1 MRKEQDKSPAVHA
14 LKMKGRRP
22 GGGASDNGESWH
34 PKQSRTPIV
43 RINRQFLR
51 AKINIYGGVN
61 VLSSP

>member
-22 GGGASDNGESWH
+22 GGGALDNGESSH
-34 PKQSRTPIV
+34 PKRSHTPVV

-51 AKINIYGGVN
+51 AKINI
-61 VLSSP
+61 